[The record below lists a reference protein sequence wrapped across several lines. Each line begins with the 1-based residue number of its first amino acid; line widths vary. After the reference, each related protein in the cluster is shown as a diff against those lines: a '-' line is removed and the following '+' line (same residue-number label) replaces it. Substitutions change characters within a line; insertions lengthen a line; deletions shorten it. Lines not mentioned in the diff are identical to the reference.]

1 MRPSFP
7 SPNAQLR
14 ISNIMP
20 PYAFPSC
27 YIRPSLASWYI
38 QAKEFS
44 PGFIIAFCDFADR
57 DDDGAW
63 CFLIGA

>member
-1 MRPSFP
+1 
-7 SPNAQLR
+7 
-14 ISNIMP
+14 MP

-44 PGFIIAFCDFADR
+44 PGFIIAFGDFADR

-63 CFLIGA
+63 VFLIGA